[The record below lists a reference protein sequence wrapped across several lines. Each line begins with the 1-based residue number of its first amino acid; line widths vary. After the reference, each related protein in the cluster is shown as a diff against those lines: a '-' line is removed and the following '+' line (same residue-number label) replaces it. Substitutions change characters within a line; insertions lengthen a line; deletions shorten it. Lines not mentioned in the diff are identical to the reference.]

1 MVGPTV
7 KKTSIID
14 GMSLIHKLPGEN
26 RTFSEV
32 SHHSF
37 LLVLQAAGSSRG
49 VEIVFGVYQDQ
60 SIKGAERLS
69 RGSSDAVQFTQILLA
84 HRIKNSRRILT
95 LKSSKKQLIK
105 FIASDWKQSRI
116 RERLDSKVLELK
128 CDEKCFRITHKS
140 AVEVEE

>member
-26 RTFSEV
+26 RTFSVV

-69 RGSSDAVQFTQILLA
+69 RGSSDGVQFTQILLA
-84 HRIKNSRRILT
+84 HRIKNWRRI

-116 RERLDSKVLELK
+116 RERLDSKVLRVK
-128 CDEKCFRITHKS
+128 M
-140 AVEVEE
+140 